1 MKPLCFLWAEV
12 LYSIGCGIVDALLKT
27 PDWDMYVNFEGHL
40 AIHQLL
46 KNEYVAVVK
55 PLVDHFDRLILGE
68 NVRMCHSSVDSI
80 FKRLR
85 TKPSDFMEFTDF
97 HKFDCSNPLSRQ
109 DVTDITSVVLPI
121 AAPNGMKCMDL
132 MSMDYTSDDVFRHH
146 RDSILVDGKDVE
158 NVPDKG
164 EDRKTISLVIILV
177 ISSSLF
183 LVTIA
188 LVGVIQYV
196 RARAARRRGG
206 PAQVEKIS
214 QHILTD
220 CKRSD
225 MLLGK
230 GGEAEVYFGEISVN
244 GVVRQV
250 ASKMYFRPDHA
261 KAELS
266 FCEALPYH
274 ENILSVFGC
283 HIDNETRRWCLA
295 MEYCRHGSMREC
307 MNAGSFPRSAKLA
320 HHTIMKLMGALSTL
334 HQNKMAH
341 RDIKLDN
348 ILLSCSCKASAKCD
362 CLRVNHGK
370 LCAKLADF
378 GMSKR
383 GVMMG
388 LSSANVR
395 GTMMYIPPERVNY
408 DIRKHHAGFY
418 ALTDIYAL
426 GLLIW
431 ETLYYIHHGQSI
443 LCKEAIMPGV
453 EENGDVLERIAG
465 GKFVPPCDFLSKE
478 VGDFLGTCW
487 HFDPMRRFQSIE
499 LMMEK
504 WAKMLE
510 PLMISL
516 PSDALEYSSRSSG
529 GAHSSTGSNRP
540 FFGKQVKFSNAA
552 SSSQVSISIMST
564 TSVSTGP

>member
-1 MKPLCFLWAEV
+1 MCKDHVNHRKAVCYAWAEV
-12 LYSIGCGIVDALLKT
+12 SHLISCWIVPLLVRQDDWEDYVTFDGFFSSRSDLDKGRSWCST
-27 PDWDMYVNFEGHL
+27 P
-40 AIHQLL
+40 
-46 KNEYVAVVK
+46 
-55 PLVDHFDRLILGE
+55 
-68 NVRMCHSSVDSI
+68 
-80 FKRLR
+80 
-85 TKPSDFMEFTDF
+85 
-97 HKFDCSNPLSRQ
+97 NPLSLLSMTPILPQ
-109 DVTDITSVVLPI
+109 ILPPVTKHYVESDVAGGVLCFSSFSNFFE
-121 AAPNGMKCMDL
+121 ALSGAPSEVG
-132 MSMDYTSDDVFRHH
+132 SM
-146 RDSILVDGKDVE
+146 VE
-158 NVPDKG
+158 IRG
-164 EDRKTISLVIILV
+164 EDCSKPLSSTSLESVLRRLLPLVAPRGKSCIDLTSLDYASGNVFAHHNDTMLVHKMAGMHDGNNDRSTSLVIILV
-177 ISSSLF
+177 ISASLF
-183 LVTIA
+183 FGTTTL
-188 LVGVIQYV
+188 LGMLLYV

-206 PAQVEKIS
+206 PAHEVELTS
-214 QHILTD
+214 QQILTD

-250 ASKMYFRPDHA
+250 ASKMYFRPDYA
-261 KAELS
+261 KAEIV
-266 FCEALPYH
+266 FYEALPYH
-274 ENILSVFGC
+274 ENILRVFGC

-320 HHTIMKLMGALSTL
+320 HHTIMKLMGALSML

-431 ETLYYIHHGQSI
+431 ETLYYIHHGQSTT
-443 LCKEAIMPGV
+443 CKEAIMPGV

-478 VGDFLGTCW
+478 VREFVEMCW
-487 HFDPMRRFQSIE
+487 HFDPERRFQSIE

-504 WAKMLE
+504 WAKMLD
-510 PLMISL
+510 PLMLLSCG
-516 PSDALEYSSRSSG
+516 SDNENSD
-529 GAHSSTGSNRP
+529 HSSFLLAIGSE
-540 FFGKQVKFSNAA
+540 KS
-552 SSSQVSISIMST
+552 
-564 TSVSTGP
+564 